1 MNPAEIDVI
10 ILCGG
15 LGTRFREVDPQIPK
29 VMASVGRR
37 PFLDWVI
44 ELFLD
49 QGCRRFILCTGY
61 KSEVIEEYLRTPKY
75 GIQTEVVIS
84 KEVEPLGT
92 AGAVKHAEPYIH
104 SDPFLVVNG
113 DSYCKIDL
121 TAFLKFYAQSHAG
134 VLIALAPADMRKDT
148 GRVAVDEHTFEITSF
163 REKVHREMNRYSN
176 AGIYLFTKR
185 TMSRWKSARPLS
197 LEYDVFPKLTG
208 QGLHGFIVDGPVVDI
223 GTPERYYDA
232 AVYFKTLHR
241 QR

>member
-1 MNPAEIDVI
+1 MNPAELDVI

-37 PFLDWVI
+37 SFLDWAI
-44 ELFLD
+44 ESFLD

-61 KSEVIEEYLRTPKY
+61 KSEVIEEYLHTPKY
-75 GIQTEVVIS
+75 GTQTEVVIS
-84 KEVEPLGT
+84 KEAEPLGT

-121 TAFLKFYAQSHAG
+121 TAFVQFHTQHNAG
-134 VLIALAPADMRKDT
+134 VSIVLTHADTRKDA
-148 GRVAVDEHTFEITSF
+148 GSVAVNERTGEITSF
-163 REKVHREMNRYSN
+163 KEKVVKEDNMYNN

-185 TMSRWKSARPLS
+185 TMSRWESARPLS
-197 LEYDVFPKLTG
+197 LEYEVFPKLVG
-208 QGLHGFIVDGPVVDI
+208 QGLHGFIVDGPVIDI

-232 AVYFKTLHR
+232 TVYFKTLHR
-241 QR
+241 RR